1 MPGMGM
7 PLLVYRYTLQLIY
20 GINVIMKLLSDFRRK
35 LHKFKTIHFINQNS
49 GARMK
54 KRLLYILLMLV
65 AVAGSLQA
73 GAQANIEVFGQNR
86 IQYRRFDWKFYDA
99 EHFKIFHY
107 DRSGRELARYVAEQ
121 AEQDIAAIERRLG
134 GLFPER
140 INIILFNAYDEFQQ
154 SNIGLNGD
162 LQLQNDNPA
171 GTVNIVGDKLV
182 IYFTGKH
189 ADLKRQLRQGM
200 AKVVME
206 RLMFGENFREM
217 VRNAVL
223 LNLPPWVTTGYVD
236 YVVDGWT
243 TNDDNDWKN
252 VMMQDGKVR
261 FDVIANKNPRLAG
274 KAFWKYISV
283 KYGDNNVKNLL
294 YLTQLKSSLNK
305 ALELTIN
312 QKLKPAC
319 DSLVSFYQQRYNFE
333 EQIFEPLDTA
343 AALIKIPVPQ
353 DESRIRDIMVS
364 PRGGDVAYVE
374 WKFGEFKVIL
384 EKTRVVEGLIKREKT
399 VLLTG
404 GVKNHRE
411 NDDPDYPL
419 LSWNNT
425 GFKLGV
431 IFKNRDRLRIR
442 VYNSVKA
449 KIEDFK
455 IPANRFDRITGFT
468 FMEDDDKLL
477 ISAIRKGQS
486 DLFDY
491 RMKGGRMTQ
500 ITDDAWD
507 DVSPVFVS
515 GGSRKGVLFLSN
527 RPEPYLNIKP
537 LPNELPAGPMN
548 AFFYNTTTGSYDLL
562 QLTHNQKGSIEQ
574 PVAYGSDHF
583 AYLSDQNGV
592 RNRFVILFG
601 RNTKNQDSAYS
612 VPMTNFSR
620 SILYQQYNPASGKIA
635 DVVQTRD
642 NYDIFFRNIDLPA
655 PDGPTKPKKLLPL
668 SFVDGVINYK
678 NTTEATPINFMD
690 SKGKG
695 IKEKDPFDI
704 QSGNSFQNE
713 FSRRSKLNPDD
724 SAAVEPGPESDALAD
739 MLNLKHP
746 ADTAVKISRSRGAQ
760 GAEDPVVTSSSGTT
774 TGADNKRIV
783 YVDSTFI
790 DLRSEPYR
798 LSFKPDFFSAR
809 VDNGVVFNRYQPYN
823 NGGGQF
829 TNPSLAGMLTA
840 SLNDKMEDYRFTG
853 GIRIPVNF
861 SGLTY
866 YLQFENFRRRV
877 DWGILLLRQENKYN
891 YSFLIDPSQP
901 AFIEPGKST
910 TTILQASASYP
921 LDKVKSFRMH
931 FGMRQDRMVVK
942 AQDAI
947 GLVLPNTQDYWAL
960 SRFEFVY
967 DDTRNPAMNIWNG
980 LRYKLFA
987 DYMYKIYSDNEF
999 YNAGGSTEFFKN
1011 GGFFNFGFDIRY
1023 YHKIYKN
1030 FIAAVRGSGAHSAGN
1045 QKIMYVMGGID
1056 NAFNPQYSNALQP
1069 SDKNSYAFQTLATS
1083 LRGYDQNARNGNTYA
1098 LLNAELRFPILNTL
1112 MRRPIRS
1119 TLLDNL
1125 QAVAFVDMG
1134 SAWEGLIP
1142 NVNDANR
1149 HYNVNWPGGGQPTVS
1164 LQLPNYADRGIAIG
1178 YGAGLRTTVF
1188 GYFVRAD
1195 AAWNIRRE
1203 FNWYIAL
1210 GTDF

>member
-1 MPGMGM
+1 M
-7 PLLVYRYTLQLIY
+7 
-20 GINVIMKLLSDFRRK
+20 RK
-35 LHKFKTIHFINQNS
+35 
-49 GARMK
+49 G
-54 KRLLYILLMLV
+54 LLYTVLMLA
-65 AVAGSLQA
+65 AVAGSLDTR
-73 GAQANIEVFGQNR
+73 AQANIEVFGQNR

-99 EHFKIFHY
+99 EHFKIYHY

-121 AEQDIAAIERRLG
+121 AEQDITAIERRLG

-140 INIILFNAYDEFQQ
+140 INIIVYNSYDEFQQ

-189 ADLKRQLRQGM
+189 ADLKKQLRQGM

-223 LNLPPWVTTGYVD
+223 LNLPPWVTDGYVD

-252 VMMQDGKVR
+252 LMMQGGKVH
-261 FDVIANKNPRLAG
+261 FDVIANKNSRLAG

-294 YLTQLKSSLNK
+294 YLTQLKSSLSK

-312 QKLKPAC
+312 QKLKPTC
-319 DSLVSFYQQRYNFE
+319 DSIVSFYQQRYDFE

-343 AALIKIPVPQ
+343 SVLIKIPVPQ
-353 DESRIRDIMVS
+353 DESRIRDVMVS

-374 WKFGEFKVIL
+374 WKYGEYRVIL
-384 EKTRVVEGLIKREKT
+384 EKTRVIDGVAKREKT

-449 KIEDFK
+449 KMQDFK
-455 IPANRFDRITGFT
+455 IPPNRFDRITGFT
-468 FMEDDDKLL
+468 FMEDDDKILL
-477 ISAIRKGQS
+477 SAIRKGQS

-491 RMKGGRMTQ
+491 RLKGGRMAQ

-507 DVSPVFVS
+507 DVAPVYVS

-527 RPEPYLNIKP
+527 RPEPFLNIKP

-548 AFFYNTTTGSYDLL
+548 AFFYNATTGSYDLL
-562 QLTHNQKGSIEQ
+562 QLTRSQKGSVEQ
-574 PVAYGSDHF
+574 PVPYGSDHF
-583 AYLSDQNGV
+583 AYLSDVNGV
-592 RNRFVILFG
+592 RNRFVILFA
-601 RNTKNQDSAYS
+601 RNAKNQDSAYS
-612 VPMTNFSR
+612 VPMTNFSH

-635 DVVQTRD
+635 DVVQTKD
-642 NYDIFFRNIDLPA
+642 NYDIFFRNIDLPK
-655 PDGPTKPKKLLPL
+655 PDGPVEPKKLLPL
-668 SFVDGVINYK
+668 SFVDGIVN
-678 NTTEATPINFMD
+678 NTKAAASGNMPINFMD
-690 SKGKG
+690 GNKAARD
-695 IKEKDPFDI
+695 KDPFNI
-704 QSGNSFQNE
+704 ESGNSLQNE
-713 FSRRSKLNPDD
+713 FSRRSKLDPND
-724 SAAVEPGPESDALAD
+724 SAAVEPGPESRALAE
-739 MLNLKHP
+739 MLDLKSP
-746 ADTAVKISRSRGAQ
+746 ADSAGITRTGERTT
-760 GAEDPVVTSSSGTT
+760 AEDDPAVTSSSGNSDQ
-774 TGADNKRIV
+774 GNKRIV

-809 VDNGVVFNRYQPYN
+809 VDNGLIFNRYQPYN
-823 NGGGQF
+823 SSGGQF

-866 YLQFENFRRRV
+866 YMQFENFRRRV
-877 DWGILLLRQENKYN
+877 DWGVLFLRQENKYN
-891 YSFLIDPSQP
+891 YSFLIDPNQP
-901 AFIEPGKST
+901 AFLEPGKST
-910 TTILQASASYP
+910 TSILQGSASYP

-931 FGMRQDRMVVK
+931 FGLRQDRMVIK
-942 AQDAI
+942 AQDVV

-960 SRFEFVY
+960 SRAEFVY

-987 DYMYKIYSDNEF
+987 DYMYKIYTDNEF
-999 YNAGGSTEFFKN
+999 YNAGGSTEFSKR
-1011 GGFFNFGFDIRY
+1011 GGFYNIGFDIRY

-1030 FIAAVRGSGAHSAGN
+1030 FIAAVRAAGAHSGGN
-1045 QKIMYVMGGID
+1045 QKIMYVMGGVD
-1056 NAFNPQYSNALQP
+1056 NAFNAKYSDALQP
-1069 SDKNSYAFQTLATS
+1069 SDRNSYAFQALATS
-1083 LRGYDQNARNGNTYA
+1083 LRGYDQNARNGNTYGVI
-1098 LLNAELRFPILNTL
+1098 NAELRFPILNTL
-1112 MRRPIRS
+1112 MRKPIRS
-1119 TLLDNL
+1119 TLLSNL
-1125 QAVAFVDMG
+1125 QAIAFVDMG
-1134 SAWEGLIP
+1134 SAWEGFLP
-1142 NVNDANR
+1142 TTENLQR
-1149 HYNVNWPGGGQPTVS
+1149 HYTVGWPGGGTPTVVV
-1164 LQLPNYADRGIAIG
+1164 QLPNYADRGIAIG
-1178 YGAGLRTTVF
+1178 YGGGLRTMLF

-1203 FNWYIAL
+1203 FTWYISL

>member
-1 MPGMGM
+1 MRKG
-7 PLLVYRYTLQLIY
+7 LIY
-20 GINVIMKLLSDFRRK
+20 TV
-35 LHKFKTIHFINQNS
+35 
-49 GARMK
+49 
-54 KRLLYILLMLV
+54 LMLA
-65 AVAGSLQA
+65 AVAGSLHSH
-73 GAQANIEVFGQNR
+73 AQANLEVFGQNR

-99 EHFKIFHY
+99 EHFKIYHY
-107 DRSGRELARYVAEQ
+107 DRSGRDLARYVAEQ
-121 AEQDIAAIERRLG
+121 AEQDITAIERRLG

-140 INIILFNAYDEFQQ
+140 INIIVFNSYDEFQQ

-162 LQLQNDNPA
+162 LQMQNDNPA

-223 LNLPPWVTTGYVD
+223 LNLPPWVTDGYVD

-252 VMMQDGKVR
+252 LMVQDGKVH
-261 FDVIANKNPRLAG
+261 FDVIANKNSRLAG

-294 YLTQLKSSLNK
+294 YLTQLKSSLSK

-319 DSLVSFYQQRYNFE
+319 DSIVAFYQQRYAFE
-333 EQIFEPLDTA
+333 EQVFEPLDTS
-343 AALIKIPVPQ
+343 LVLLKVPVPQ

-364 PRGGDVAYVE
+364 PRGGDIAYVE
-374 WKFGEFKVIL
+374 WKFGEYKVIL
-384 EKTRVVEGLIKREKT
+384 EKTREVNGVRKREKT

-404 GVKNHRE
+404 GVKNHKE

-449 KIEDFK
+449 KMQDFR
-455 IPANRFDRITGFT
+455 IPPNRFDRITGFT

-491 RMKGGRMTQ
+491 RLKGGRMTQ

-507 DVSPVFVS
+507 DIAPVYVS
-515 GGSRKGVLFLSN
+515 GGARKGVLFLSN

-548 AFFYNTTTGSYDLL
+548 AFFYNATTGSYDLL
-562 QLTHNQKGSIEQ
+562 QLTRSKKGSVEQ
-574 PVAYGSDHF
+574 PIPYGSDHF
-583 AYLSDQNGV
+583 AYLSDVNGV
-592 RNRFVILFG
+592 RNRFVVLFG
-601 RNTKNQDSAYS
+601 RNAKNQDSAYS

-635 DVVQTRD
+635 DVVQTKD
-642 NYDIFFRNIDLPA
+642 NYDIFFRNIDLPR
-655 PDGPTKPKKLLPL
+655 PDGPVEPKKLLPL
-668 SFVDGVINYK
+668 SFVDGIVNNK
-678 NTTEATPINFMD
+678 TATSANTPINFMD
-690 SKGKG
+690 GKSG
-695 IKEKDPFDI
+695 NIKDKDPFNIESGDRL
-704 QSGNSFQNE
+704 QSE
-713 FSRRSKLNPDD
+713 FSRRSKLDVND
-724 SAAVEPGPESDALAD
+724 SAAVEPGPESKALAE
-739 MLNLKHP
+739 MLDLKEP
-746 ADTAVKISRSRGAQ
+746 ADTTLRDKANT
-760 GAEDPVVTSSSGTT
+760 AEDPAITSSSGNSDLT
-774 TGADNKRIV
+774 DKRIV

-790 DLRSEPYR
+790 DMRSEPYR

-809 VDNGVVFNRYQPYN
+809 VDNGLIFNRYQPYN
-823 NGGGQF
+823 SGGGQF

-877 DWGILLLRQENKYN
+877 DWGL
-891 YSFLIDPSQP
+891 
-901 AFIEPGKST
+901 
-910 TTILQASASYP
+910 
-921 LDKVKSFRMH
+921 
-931 FGMRQDRMVVK
+931 
-942 AQDAI
+942 
-947 GLVLPNTQDYWAL
+947 
-960 SRFEFVY
+960 
-967 DDTRNPAMNIWNG
+967 
-980 LRYKLFA
+980 
-987 DYMYKIYSDNEF
+987 
-999 YNAGGSTEFFKN
+999 
-1011 GGFFNFGFDIRY
+1011 
-1023 YHKIYKN
+1023 
-1030 FIAAVRGSGAHSAGN
+1030 FIATAG
-1045 QKIMYVMGGID
+1045 K
-1056 NAFNPQYSNALQP
+1056 
-1069 SDKNSYAFQTLATS
+1069 
-1083 LRGYDQNARNGNTYA
+1083 
-1098 LLNAELRFPILNTL
+1098 
-1112 MRRPIRS
+1112 
-1119 TLLDNL
+1119 
-1125 QAVAFVDMG
+1125 
-1134 SAWEGLIP
+1134 
-1142 NVNDANR
+1142 
-1149 HYNVNWPGGGQPTVS
+1149 
-1164 LQLPNYADRGIAIG
+1164 
-1178 YGAGLRTTVF
+1178 
-1188 GYFVRAD
+1188 
-1195 AAWNIRRE
+1195 
-1203 FNWYIAL
+1203 
-1210 GTDF
+1210 